1 MQVVLWRKK
10 SAGAPL
16 WTRAGKVAKRL
27 PKRHSWFVPT
37 IHWQEI
43 KICKLDIYFHLFLSG
58 CFPLHWQLKA
68 KKIKEKAR
76 NKIPF
81 EIKFLLLWRPFHH
94 FIQSSF
100 YSVNNNNSNNIS
112 NTSSKITS
120 SHSKSLPFN
129 PPVYKEGNF
138 QLNNH
143 KESVLTCL

>member
-1 MQVVLWRKK
+1 MH
-10 SAGAPL
+10 GALL
-16 WTRAGKVAKRL
+16 WTRAGKVAKRVL

-37 IHWQEI
+37 ILWQEI
-43 KICKLDIYFHLFLSG
+43 KFCKLEIYFHLFLSG
-58 CFPLHWQLKA
+58 CLPLHWQLKA
-68 KKIKEKAR
+68 KKRKEKAR

-100 YSVNNNNSNNIS
+100 CSVNNNNNIS
-112 NTSSKITS
+112 NTSNEITS
-120 SHSKSLPFN
+120 SHSKFLPFK
-129 PPVYKEGNF
+129 PPVCKEGNF